1 MRMIHRVVKRENPP
15 SKRPRIRSSFLNKIV
30 SWRGRNKTRDQRPG
44 PKSGTKFCQ
53 PNMGIKH
60 ACIKLKFMSNVDYR
74 LFL

>member
-1 MRMIHRVVKRENPP
+1 MFGDFILQKGGETWEGIKPGTNA
-15 SKRPRIRSSFLNKIV
+15 
-30 SWRGRNKTRDQRPG
+30 RNLG

-53 PNMGIKH
+53 PNMDTKH